1 MTMISNENYDLIEII
16 SNNIDDLLYILNNSF
31 ECEYVNERV
40 HIHSIGYSCMS
51 KKFTDYIHLSDKKKS
66 IDFLRKILR
75 NGEAVEEIRILSND
89 GYKLFEVQGKRFFDK
104 LYNAKIFLIS
114 KDISKFKE
122 IEDQWMKRTEKLR
135 EMTQSLPELR
145 FWKLLQTKG
154 SKAVIQ
160 KTHQMLD
167 LVIESIPQ
175 YIFWKDIDLNYL
187 GCNGNY
193 ADINELKDSNFI
205 IGKKDHE
212 LPWSQ
217 NNIAHIQER
226 ELHVIKNNKAEHSIE
241 ILNLCDGNKGWFE
254 VNRIPLHD
262 LEDNIIGILSFY
274 NNITDRITAEQK
286 LGQSEFKYRSIL
298 ENIKEGYF
306 EVDLKGNFTFINNS
320 FCEIFGYAENELL
333 GSNYRRFADKT
344 NREKAFERF
353 NQVYKTGI
361 GQKYLQFEFMKKDG
375 EIIILET
382 SVYLRYD
389 SDGGKIGF
397 YGMVHDI
404 TDKYLLEQEL
414 KQSEQKYRL
423 ISENAYDL
431 ISIINQD
438 FKFEYANEQPFFDIL
453 GYKIIEIIGNSAL
466 KIIHPEDK
474 NLAYNSLIQG
484 LKTGEGAAELRVKT
498 KSSNWVWIE
507 VKGKTFVDMDG
518 QIKGIIIGRDI
529 TERKSA
535 EEKLKRSEKRFR
547 HLFKSSPFTIWLLNS
562 KGIVIDCNPT
572 MNKLLSKY
580 NKDDIVGKHFVD
592 VLSMFERPEYFVPF
606 FKEKF
611 YGFINGEKIEP
622 VEFQITRA
630 DGKSLWLTLQSSK
643 ITLGEE
649 LLIQVIIQD
658 ITEKKRA
665 EEDLKTLNKQLEEI
679 IQERTKKL
687 RESEEKFRNIAEQTS
702 LGIIILQEGYV
713 TYTNRALLEIT
724 GYSNEEVKEWS
735 KNEFVNKIYPED
747 LPYAL
752 EQLQQKLT
760 GHINLM
766 SHYSCRI
773 ITKSGEIKWIELHSK
788 AITYQGKL
796 ADFITFIDITD
807 KKIAEQ
813 RLIESEEKY
822 RHLFEN
828 SPFGIVLLD
837 FDGTIIDV
845 NSTTPKLYGYT
856 MEDLLGKNYLD
867 LKGIYPLETKSALR
881 NITNLLNKGEFILPK
896 MKPHVIEIYKKD
908 GTTAWV
914 ESEISTIKLGDHIFI
929 QIIIQD
935 ITDKKI
941 AEQKLIES
949 EKILR
954 EQNLELRELD
964 KLKSDFISIA
974 AHELKTPLI
983 SVGGYVDL
991 ILMREKELKSE
1002 IKEDLNRVLIN
1013 VRRLEDYIN
1022 RLMDVMK
1029 IDAKKME
1036 LDFAEHYIHQIIEDT
1051 LLELSFQINQKE
1063 LRVKVDVDK
1072 DFKMTLDSSRIYQ
1085 VFSNLISNAIKF
1097 SNQGSI
1103 IEITAKVQDTDY
1115 LFSIRDYGKGLSE
1128 KQLNKLFGKF
1138 VTLGESSDNF
1148 STFEKGSGLGLYIAR
1163 GIIEAHGGKI
1173 WVKSEGLNKGAEFN
1187 FTIPIQID

>member
-1 MTMISNENYDLIEII
+1 MISNENYDLIEII

-40 HIHSIGYSCMS
+40 HINSIGYSCIS
-51 KKFTDYIHLSDKKKS
+51 KKFTDYVHLNDKKKS
-66 IDFLRKILR
+66 IEFLRKILR
-75 NGEAVEEIRILSND
+75 TGDAVEEIRILSNAE
-89 GYKLFEVQGKRFFDK
+89 YKFFEIQGKRFFDK
-104 LYNAKIFLIS
+104 LFNAKIFLIS
-114 KDISKFKE
+114 KDISKLKE
-122 IEDQWMKRTEKLR
+122 IEDQWMKRTEKLK

-160 KTHQMLD
+160 ETHQMLD
-167 LVIESIPQ
+167 LVIDSIPQ
-175 YIFWKDIDLNYL
+175 FIFWKDTDLNYL

-193 ADINELKDSNFI
+193 AEINELKDSNFI
-205 IGKKDHE
+205 IGKKDQE
-212 LPWSQ
+212 LPWSK
-217 NNIAHIQER
+217 NNITHIQER
-226 ELHVIKNNKAEHSIE
+226 ELYVIKNNRTEHSTE
-241 ILNLCDGNKGWFE
+241 QLNLPDGTKGWFE

-262 LEDNIIGILSFY
+262 LENNIVGILSSY
-274 NNITDRITAEQK
+274 NNITDRMTAEQK
-286 LGQSEFKYRSIL
+286 LSQSELKYRSIL

-306 EVDLKGNFTFINNS
+306 EVDLKGNYTFINNS
-320 FCEIFGYAENELL
+320 FCEIFGYSENEIL
-333 GSNYRRFADKT
+333 GCNYRRFADEK
-344 NREKAFERF
+344 NRKKAYKSF
-353 NQVYKTGI
+353 NQVYRTGI

-389 SDGGKIGF
+389 SDGRKIGF

-431 ISIINQD
+431 ICIINQD
-438 FKFEYANEQPFFDIL
+438 LKFEYANEQPFFNIL
-453 GYKIIEIIGNSAL
+453 GYKIEEIIGRSVIN
-466 KIIHPEDK
+466 IIHPEDK
-474 NLAYNSLIQG
+474 NLAYNALFQG
-484 LKTGEGAAELRVKT
+484 LKTGEGAIELKIQQ
-498 KSSNWVWIE
+498 KSGTWIWIE
-507 VKGKTFVDMDG
+507 VKGKTFVDADG
-518 QIKGIIIGRDI
+518 RIKGIIIGRDI

-535 EEKLKRSEKRFR
+535 EEKVRRSEKRFR
-547 HLFKSSPFTIWLLNS
+547 HLFKSSPFTIWIVNS
-562 KGIVIDCNPT
+562 KGVIIDCNPT

-611 YGFINGEKIEP
+611 DNFINGEKIEP
-622 VEFQITRA
+622 VEFQITRS

-649 LLIQVIIQD
+649 ILIQVIIQD
-658 ITEKKRA
+658 VTEKKQA
-665 EEDLKTLNKQLEEI
+665 EEDLKTLNKELEQI
-679 IQERTKKL
+679 IHERTKKL
-687 RESEEKFRNIAEQTS
+687 RESEEKFRTIAEQTS
-702 LGIIILQEGYV
+702 LGIIILQNGYV
-713 TYTNRALLEIT
+713 TYTNQALSEIT
-724 GYSNEEVKEWS
+724 GYSNKEIKEWS
-735 KNEFVNKIYPED
+735 RNEFMNKIYPED
-747 LPYAL
+747 LPYVL

-760 GHINLM
+760 GQSHLM

-773 ITKSGEIKWIELHSK
+773 ITKSEEIKWIELHSK

-813 RLIESEEKY
+813 RLIESEQKY

-837 FDGTIIDV
+837 FNGTIIDV
-845 NSTTPKLYGYT
+845 NSTTPTLYGYT
-856 MEDLLGKNYLD
+856 KEDLLGKNYLE
-867 LKGIYPLETKSALR
+867 LKDIYPLETKSALR
-881 NITNLLNKGEFILPK
+881 DITKLLNMGEFILPK
-896 MKPHVIEIYKKD
+896 MKPQLIEIYKKD

-914 ESEISTIKLGDHIFI
+914 ESEISTIKLGDQIFI

-935 ITDKKI
+935 ITDKKL

-949 EKILR
+949 ERRLR
-954 EQNLELRELD
+954 EQNIELRELD

-991 ILMREKELKSE
+991 ILMRETDLKSE
-1002 IKEDLNRVLIN
+1002 IHEDLNRVLTN

-1036 LDFAEHYIHQIIEDT
+1036 LDFAEHYVNQIIEDT
-1051 LLELSFQINQKE
+1051 LLELSFQISQKN
-1063 LRVKVDVDK
+1063 LKVNVDVDK
-1072 DFKMTLDSSRIYQ
+1072 DIKMILDSSRIYQ

-1097 SNQGSI
+1097 SNKGSI
-1103 IEITAKVQDTDY
+1103 IEIKAKVQDTDY

-1128 KQLNKLFGKF
+1128 KQLDRLFGKF
-1138 VTLGESSDNF
+1138 VTLGENSDNF

-1187 FTIPIQID
+1187 FTIPIQFD